1 MNCIFLLL
9 LLGCYGGCGNGRGC
23 GNGCGCWN
31 GMDCC
36 GRPERGGCHEH
47 RHHRHEKEKP
57 CCEPRNDGC
66 GGRDDGRE
74 RPCCEPE
81 PCGCAR
87 EERECGCDAPSSG
100 IIPPPWQDYPRFPR
114 RDNGEDCGCEQ

>member
-9 LLGCYGGCGNGRGC
+9 LLGCCGGWGNDRGC
-23 GNGCGCWN
+23 GNGCGCGN
-31 GMDCC
+31 GRGCC
-36 GRPERGGCHEH
+36 GRPEQGRGGRHEH
-47 RHHRHEKEKP
+47 RHDCHEKERP
-57 CCEPRNDGC
+57 RCEPCNDGC
-66 GGRDDGRE
+66 AA
-74 RPCCEPE
+74 RPAPE